1 MISLSKQVITYRE
14 MTYTQF
20 STFVSSLHRNEISII
35 TQMID
40 ELKIRQKNLSKEQK
54 EADKIVSKCEKL
66 QVGWLDDYLVQSQRS
81 IQGLSLEEL
90 NKAFTDLK
98 SHISETKNAEKEAEK
113 TKKKE
118 ADALKKNI
126 EILKELSP
134 ETEIPENSTS
144 TSVKELIQ
152 GIKTQYSE
160 EKKKRTQ
167 EAKAKLVEADNILK
181 YRNQLIE
188 STHEYAVELLND
200 LDKNSTSD
208 DYKNAN
214 KALREKIANEK
225 KEEKDCSQIKEQIQ
239 NRIDANQDFFE
250 DGSLNQD
257 NYDTEDLN
265 SIELRDLR
273 KTLEEDIRDL
283 KKERFENEKEIARQ
297 LRAENSA
304 KKKNEMEVKKAE
316 LKKKK
321 EAGELEPKNKYFQKF
336 TRYHTENT
344 DKSEWEAMGK
354 KAWNKLQWDSLSQT
368 ERENP
373 TAVWN
378 TKIEAEE

>member
-1 MISLSKQVITYRE
+1 
-14 MTYTQF
+14 MTYAQF
-20 STFVSSLHRNEISII
+20 STFVSSLHRNEISLIAK
-35 TQMID
+35 MID

-90 NKAFTDLK
+90 NQAFTDLK
-98 SHISETKNAEKEAEK
+98 SHISETKKAEKEVEK

-118 ADALKKNI
+118 EVALKKNI

-152 GIKTQYSE
+152 GIKTQHSE

-188 STHEYAVELLND
+188 STHEYAIELLND
-200 LDKNSTSD
+200 LDEDSTSE

-214 KALREKIANEK
+214 KALREKIATEK

-239 NRIDANQDFFE
+239 KRIDANQDFFE
-250 DGSLNQD
+250 DGSLDED

-273 KTLEEDIRDL
+273 KTLEEDIRVL
-283 KKERFENEKEIARQ
+283 KKERLENEKEIARQ

-304 KKKNEMEVKKAE
+304 KKKTEMEAKKAE
-316 LKKKK
+316 LKRKK
-321 EAGELEPKNKYFQKF
+321 EAGELEPKNKYFQRF
-336 TRYHTENT
+336 TRYHTKNT
-344 DKSEWEAMGK
+344 DKSEWEEMGK
-354 KAWNKLQWDSLSQT
+354 KAWNKLQWDALSQA
-368 ERENP
+368 EREDP

-378 TKIEAEE
+378 TEVEAEE